1 MNPTPY
7 IEHVA
12 AFAGAGGGAG
22 LGFYA
27 LKWFAEWI
35 AGRNDKRE
43 ARIDATSDKL
53 IGSLE
58 KRIETL
64 TERLDTVE
72 RLLSDCQKMH
82 AKSEADV
89 MRLTA
94 IIEAQGEIRQR
105 AAGVVA
111 LDRLD
116 QAASKLE
123 GGNA

>member
-1 MNPTPY
+1 M
-7 IEHVA
+7 
-12 AFAGAGGGAG
+12 
-22 LGFYA
+22 GFFVI
-27 LKWFAEWI
+27 KWFAEWI

-123 GGNA
+123 ADNA